1 MGENEAVE
9 QRPAGPVEEPLT
21 LERAVER
28 LLEDE
33 RLRSA
38 LADDE
43 AQVLLDWA
51 LAALDTAVRRGEPP
65 DAAVA
70 RLRATGRAV
79 NDLVGARH
87 DLDPAT
93 FAARLRQLAGLPDP
107 GRLGVWRR
115 WLGRGDAVDAL
126 MARLAALDGPALV
139 RAVLALLPPAGDR
152 EARS

>member
-9 QRPAGPVEEPLT
+9 QRQAGPPEETLT
-21 LERAVER
+21 LERAAER

-38 LADDE
+38 LTDDE

-51 LAALDTAVRRGEPP
+51 LAALNDAVRRGEAPA
-65 DAAVA
+65 AAVA

-93 FAARLRQLAGLPDP
+93 FAMRLRRLAGLPDP
-107 GRLGVWRR
+107 GPLGVWRR
-115 WLGRGDAVDAL
+115 WFGRGDAVDAL
-126 MARLAALDGPALV
+126 LPRLAVLDGPALI
-139 RAVLALLPPAGDR
+139 RAVLALLPPVADP
-152 EARS
+152 EARP